1 MTNEEMWM
9 NIQGILQKGELK
21 GKTTPLNEKLTQ
33 WIQTKKDSGEI
44 AKITADKY
52 ESLTRN
58 HIIPYFTSVTVADV
72 TREQLQEFIVAL
84 RKKGLADKTVLEII
98 RAILSPFFRD
108 MVEDN
113 YIEKSP
119 ATRLRLPKINRS
131 KRKPAI
137 SPEEIRAL
145 LDAIPKSDPWYI
157 SILLLAYTGM
167 RRSELLGLAWE
178 DVDLDKGTLYIHQ
191 TNVNTYKEKT
201 QVKDSTKTEAG
212 TRTVAIPSILI
223 PLLRDQKEIIQGN
236 ASPWVISQRRKGATG
251 LVNPN
256 NYARWLRE
264 RMTKAGI
271 TRKLSAHSFR
281 HYNITA
287 SINAGASQVDIMAN
301 VGHKDT
307 RMTSFYIDESQRMQ
321 ARQEV
326 QNKCANY
333 ISDSIG
339 TAI

>member
-1 MTNEEMWM
+1 MISAETWG
-9 NIQGILQKGELK
+9 NIQQILLKGELK
-21 GKTTPLNEKLTQ
+21 GKATPLNEKLTQ

-58 HIIPYFTSVTVADV
+58 HIIPYFASATIADV
-72 TREQLQEFIVAL
+72 DREKLQAFIVSL
-84 RKKGLADKTVLEII
+84 RKKGLADKTVLEVI
-98 RAILSPFFRD
+98 RSILSPFFRD
-108 MVEDN
+108 MVEDD
-113 YIEKSP
+113 YIVKTP

-131 KRKPAI
+131 KGKPAI
-137 SPEEIRAL
+137 SPEEIKAL
-145 LDAIPKSDPWYI
+145 LDTIPKDDPWYV
-157 SILLLAYTGM
+157 SILLLTYTGM

-191 TNVNTYKEKT
+191 TNVNTYQEKT

-212 TRTVAIPSILI
+212 TRTVAIPSLLI
-223 PLLRDQKEIIQGN
+223 PLLRYQKETIQGN
-236 ASPWVISQRRKGATG
+236 SSPWVISQRRKGSTG
-251 LVNPN
+251 LVSPT
-256 NYARWLRE
+256 NYSRWLRDA
-264 RMTKAGI
+264 MKKAGI
-271 TRKLSAHSFR
+271 TRQLSAHSFR

-287 SINAGASQVDIMAN
+287 SINAGASQVDVMAN

-326 QNKCANY
+326 QNRCANY
-333 ISDSIG
+333 ISNSIG